1 MKTKFIFQD
10 NFKQA
15 ADKLPNELRLKFYDA
30 ITDYAFKGIEPDDV
44 VVAALLATIK
54 PDLDKKEK
62 RGGNHNPSGQNQYK
76 EVKEGQNRSNEV
88 KTGQTRSNNSSLSS
102 IEVKVDQ
109 NDLQK
114 ERKEPKESK
123 NIYNNPENN
132 KLFSSPS
139 FDNQT
144 DIEDFIKPRKKFQ
157 KPTIDEVNS
166 YCLEKGYTIN
176 GQTFIDFYESKGW
189 KVGKNPMTNW
199 RAALSGW
206 VSREKTLR
214 AAKDLIPHKTGV
226 ASGTYGKDI
235 PL

>member
-1 MKTKFIFQD
+1 MMKFVFWEH
-10 NFKQA
+10 FKLA

-30 ITDYAFKGIEPDDV
+30 ITDYVFKGIEPDDV
-44 VVAALLATIK
+44 VISALLASLK
-54 PDLDKKEK
+54 PELDKKEK
-62 RGGNHNPSGQNQYK
+62 RGGNHNPTGSNQYK
-76 EVKEGQNRSNEV
+76 DVKRGQGCSNEVKVAQTRSNEV
-88 KTGQTRSNNSSLSS
+88 KENL
-102 IEVKVDQ
+102 IEVKANQ
-109 NDLQK
+109 SDLQK

-123 NIYNNPENN
+123 NIYNPENN

-144 DIEDFIKPRKKFQ
+144 RKRFQ

>member
-1 MKTKFIFQD
+1 MMKFVFWEH
-10 NFKQA
+10 FKLA

-30 ITDYAFKGIEPDDV
+30 ITDYVFKGIEPDDV
-44 VVAALLATIK
+44 VVSALLASLK
-54 PDLDKKEK
+54 PELDKKEK
-62 RGGNHNPSGQNQYK
+62 RGGNHNPTGSNQYK
-76 EVKEGQNRSNEV
+76 EVKRCQSCSNEV
-88 KTGQTRSNNSSLSS
+88 KVAQTRSNKVKENL
-102 IEVKVDQ
+102 IEVKVGQ

-114 ERKEPKESK
+114 ERKETKESK

-226 ASGTYGKDI
+226 VSGTYGKDI

>member
-1 MKTKFIFQD
+1 MMKFVFWEH
-10 NFKQA
+10 FKLA

-30 ITDYAFKGIEPDDV
+30 ITDYVFKGIEPDDV
-44 VVAALLATIK
+44 VVSALLASLKPELDKRDTRGGVREGAGRKSKTIK
-54 PDLDKKEK
+54 NNQKNQIDYFEK
-62 RGGNHNPSGQNQYK
+62 NENQNK
-76 EVKEGQNRSNEV
+76 SNEI
-88 KTGQTRSNNSSLSS
+88 KAN
-102 IEVKVDQ
+102 Q

-226 ASGTYGKDI
+226 VSGTYGKDI